1 MTRIISSPQRDI
13 LPSQSTSPR
22 LILGARQ
29 SKTPPR
35 RTWICGSER
44 ARRQWLD
51 RSATPRGQHQ
61 GSSSC
66 AGIPRH
72 PGRWP
77 AGGGA
82 GCRTAREVSVEQR
95 AAVRP
100 RRRQVGQVLDEL
112 PDASLEPHRTNHA
125 DLEAESCAEYRA
137 GRCRWRSHTRRLTYW
152 GRAKVLQKQDTL
164 LDAALT
170 VAHAVL
176 KLCRCHP
183 KNARLPGRCA
193 I

>member
-1 MTRIISSPQRDI
+1 MQDAE
-13 LPSQSTSPR
+13 LLAKCPSNN
-22 LILGARQ
+22 
-29 SKTPPR
+29 
-35 RTWICGSER
+35 
-44 ARRQWLD
+44 
-51 RSATPRGQHQ
+51 
-61 GSSSC
+61 
-66 AGIPRH
+66 
-72 PGRWP
+72 
-77 AGGGA
+77 
-82 GCRTAREVSVEQR
+82 EQR
-95 AAVRP
+95 FDQ
-100 RRRQVGQVLDEL
+100 RRQVGQVLDEL

-183 KNARLPGRCA
+183 KKRALTRSLCDLTPVREVSQGKSGVSSGV
-193 I
+193 